1 MRLSGFRT
9 ISALLVLLLA
19 GLPLMAQTG
28 AGGIQGVVRDAS
40 GGIIPGVEVSITNPR
55 TGRTINT
62 ITNDS
67 GFFTVRSLPAGSYEV
82 KASIEGFKTKI
93 INVAIEVGAMA
104 NGDVTL
110 EVGTPDE
117 VITVSGEAIRV
128 DTVDHEVS
136 GAITSEQVRNLPL
149 NGRNFLDLAQTQP
162 GVQLVDGGSFDPTK
176 NQFTGIS
183 VAGRSGRVT
192 RISIDGIDISDETVG
207 TTTQNISVDAVQ
219 EFEVSQSSYDASTS
233 LGSAGSVNIIT
244 KSGSNE
250 FHGSGF
256 IFYRDEEVAA
266 LPTTRTGSP
275 QTIANLESAEFDREQ
290 GGFEVGGPL
299 VKDRVFFFINYEKLN
314 QDGSTF
320 TSLPSFPNFN
330 GAVTTPFNDNLGI
343 GRLDFNLSDSMT
355 AFGRF
360 SHETNDAATGFGGT
374 NLAPFVNQNVTNV
387 TAFGFDAATSSLT
400 HSVRYGFTSFDNEIS
415 TNNLGL
421 PEFSASNGTPVS
433 VAINSRATFFSGPNR
448 LAPQATYQTDHQWKY
463 DGAYI
468 RGNHTFR
475 FGSELKWTKTNLFAS
490 FFGVGPEVRLAF
502 DGNIRQAIIDRGG
515 NPNDPLEYPVSFAIL
530 GNGQGSFTE
539 IANNNR
545 PRGGINNTRFA
556 WYVEDSWRVTPT
568 FNLNLALRWD
578 INTGQVNDDLGL
590 PSQLSTVLGPDI
602 VNPVDLDKNNFGPRI
617 GFAWQPFGNNET
629 VIRAGAGI
637 YYETNIFNN
646 VIFDRTDRLAEGL
659 GFNTAV
665 PPLGNIDAMG
675 RVLVSGM
682 PVNNIDTTAWSGV
695 PLGTVIDQIGQTQAD
710 FQAASAQVPF
720 DPNGTP
726 LILVNGTTFSS
737 IFSQD
742 YQTPYSIQTNLG
754 VEHQLSDTW
763 TMSVDYLRNK
773 SLHHN
778 LVRDFNRHF
787 AADTLDVAGAAGAIQ
802 STLNSMGVGSIDEA
816 IAAGASINSFGLANF
831 FVGVDP
837 NFTAINV
844 LESSG
849 RSTYNAL
856 QFRTTGRFTDMDGFV
871 RNMWMNISYNLSRFE
886 VISGDQDFLPS
897 VAFNDNFLSDQNRG
911 PGGTDRTHQL
921 SAQFFMDL
929 PWGFGLNW
937 NQRWAT
943 ALPQNLLLSGAGG
956 GNNIFTSD
964 LDGDGTSGDF
974 VGDRGDFG
982 RGISSVDELNALI
995 NGFNSSIAGNI
1006 TPAGRA
1012 LVSAGLFTEAQLI
1025 ALGAV
1030 APSLQLA
1037 PAGQVFND
1045 SFITSDIRVTKH
1057 FEIGGGDRV
1066 VTISPSV
1073 EIFNLFN
1080 VANYGRLGNS
1090 ANGILSGQPG
1100 APNGTVQG
1108 TRTNLIGLGSGS
1120 FSQGIPR
1127 SFQFALRVSF

>member
-1 MRLSGFRT
+1 MRTFVLRI
-9 ISALLVLLLA
+9 ISASLVMLLA

-28 AGGIQGVVRDAS
+28 TGGIQGVVRDAS
-40 GGIIPGVEVSITNPR
+40 GGIIPGVEITITNPR
-55 TGRTINT
+55 TDRTINT

-67 GFFTVRSLPAGSYEV
+67 GLFTVRALPAGSYEV
-82 KASIEGFKTKI
+82 KASIEGFKTKVV
-93 INVAIEVGAMA
+93 NLTIEVGQMA
-104 NGDVTL
+104 NGDISL

-117 VITVSGEAIRV
+117 VITVSSEAIRV

-192 RISIDGIDISDETVG
+192 RISVDGIDISDETVG

-219 EFEVSQSSYDASTS
+219 EFEVSQSSFDASTS
-233 LGSAGSVNIIT
+233 LGSAGAVNIIT

-299 VKDRVFFFINYEKLN
+299 VKDRIFFFLNYEKLN
-314 QDGSTF
+314 QDGTTF
-320 TSLPSFPNFN
+320 TSLPSFPTFN

-343 GRLDFNLSDSMT
+343 GRLDFNISDSMT

-387 TAFGFDAATSSLT
+387 TAFGLDVATSALT
-400 HSVRYGFTSFDNEIS
+400 HSARYGFTSFDNEIS

-421 PEFSASNGTPVS
+421 PEFTAANGTPVS
-433 VAINSRATFFSGPNR
+433 VAVNSRRDFFSGPNR
-448 LAPQATYQTDHQWKY
+448 LAPQATYQTDHQFKY
-463 DGAYI
+463 DGAWI

-490 FFGVGPEVRLAF
+490 FFGVGPEVRLVLDDAA
-502 DGNIRQAIIDRGG
+502 RQAIIDRGG
-515 NPNDPLEYPVSFAIL
+515 DPNDPLEYPISFAIL

-545 PRGGINNTRFA
+545 PRGGVNNTRFA
-556 WYVEDSWRVTPT
+556 WYVEDSWRVRPN

-590 PSQLSTVLGPDI
+590 PSQLGFLLGNEGVQP
-602 VNPVDLDKNNFGPRI
+602 PDLDKNNFGPRV
-617 GFAWQPFGNNET
+617 GFAWQPFGDSRT
-629 VIRAGAGI
+629 VIRAGAGL

-665 PPLGNIDAMG
+665 PPLANIDGQG
-675 RVLVSGM
+675 RVLVSGN
-682 PVNNIDTTAWSGV
+682 PVNDFNTNAWSGA
-695 PLGTVIDQIGQTQAD
+695 PLGTVIDQIGQTQRD

-726 LILVNGTTFSS
+726 LILANGTTFSS
-737 IFSQD
+737 IFAQD
-742 YQTPYSIQTNLG
+742 FQTPYSIQMNVG
-754 VEHQLSDTW
+754 VQHQLTDTW
-763 TMSVDYLRNK
+763 TVSVDYLRNK

-778 LVRDFNRHF
+778 LVRDVNRQF
-787 AADTLDVAGAAGAIQ
+787 ASDTLNVASAQAAIQ
-802 STLNSMGVGSIDEA
+802 GTLNGMGVGSIDEA
-816 IAAGASINSFGLANF
+816 IAAGASISDFGLAGAF
-831 FVGVDP
+831 QGVDP
-837 NFTAINV
+837 NFAAINV

-856 QFRTTGRFTDMDGFV
+856 QLRTTGRFTEMNGFI
-871 RNMWMNISYNLSRFE
+871 RSMWMNISYNLSRFE
-886 VISGDQDFLPS
+886 VMSGDQDFLPQ
-897 VAFNDNFLSDQNRG
+897 VQFNDNFFSDQNRG

-929 PWGFGLNW
+929 PWNFELNW

-943 ALPQNLLLSGAGG
+943 ALPQNLLLAGAGG
-956 GNNIFTSD
+956 GNAIFTSD
-964 LDGDGTSGDF
+964 LDGDGTTGDF
-974 VGDRGDFG
+974 VADRGVFG
-982 RGISSVDELNALI
+982 RDIQDVDELNALI
-995 NGFNSSIAGNI
+995 SSFNSGTAGNI

-1012 LVSAGLFTEAQLI
+1012 LVNAGLFTAEQLI

-1030 APSLQLA
+1030 APALQLA

-1045 SFITSDIRVTKH
+1045 SFITSDVRLTKN
-1057 FEIGGGDRV
+1057 FEITGGDRV
-1066 VTISPSV
+1066 IIIAPSV
-1073 EIFNLFN
+1073 EVFNLFN
-1080 VANYGRLGNS
+1080 VANYGRLGGG
-1090 ANGILSGQPG
+1090 AAGILNAQPG

-1108 TRTNLIGLGSGS
+1108 NRTNLIGLGSGS

-1127 SFQFALRVSF
+1127 SVQFSLRVTF